1 MSTVLKSKRK
11 RLKGAHHALYL
22 AMLLSI
28 LLPVLLA
35 NLSFSQVSGYAY
47 CSGLFTGN
55 AYSIFSY
62 PTSLNNML
70 SLSLLAIA
78 VMLLIVGMLYAIG
91 FAFKIDKLVRFSK
104 GEIGEVII
112 TVLIVLVLI
121 GTFSISSRITPSS
134 PPVSPITGTSLFSDS
149 QFMSACTEA
158 ANVSIGL
165 LPAAISFT
173 VQGSILSFLQS
184 LRISIEPNFFGI
196 AFSPLAGVSLITKVV
211 GMLTDIAW
219 GFVLLMAGV
228 ALFLFIIFA
237 FFPIFLFVGV
247 VLRTIPW
254 TRAAG
259 GAFLGIFIGFFLVL
273 PALLSFTLNI
283 GAISI
288 FSGIGEAPQL
298 SPTYAQ
304 YDNGASVFNFYDNF
318 AGTSLSPK
326 WVANGAS
333 YTVNNGLT
341 YTPNQNYDMLVS
353 ATSFTSPYIIDYY
366 GEGTA
371 STGDG
376 GVYFNVQGTGANAN
390 SILWAQRGSSGSD
403 AFYVYTSGTYTREAR
418 WQYSIDGNMHIYTLV
433 DGPNNNPLIAQK
445 DYSTKESFTSM
456 PSTYNSGS
464 FGPRDFS
471 GTTYWQWV
479 RVRAYPPNGVMPS
492 VSFGSVQTTTATS
505 TFPSGIKYYVPVSI
519 TNSQRTAAPSPFQQ
533 MIKINEGN
541 YASYITYN
549 GVAANFEFFTQ
560 SGQVLPAW
568 IESNSSGTL
577 TVWVK
582 LPSGIPASSSSR
594 GVPTPSTLTI
604 YLGFAGKTTNLLSSG
619 GICSSG
625 GSLASCASSQ
635 ISLGSSLITA
645 FGSAIGSISYIKQPS
660 NMIGAFVS
668 DVISPALY
676 AIVGAIISILIA
688 IDFAEGMGDFL
699 GSPSLKSSD
708 ILKRLV

>member
-28 LLPVLLA
+28 LLPVLLS

-47 CSGLFTGN
+47 CSGLFQPSGNSGN

-91 FAFKIDKLVRFSK
+91 FAFKIDKLIRFSK
-104 GEIGEVII
+104 GEIGEIII

-121 GTFSISSRITPSS
+121 GTFSISSRVTPSS

-184 LRISIEPNFFGI
+184 LTISIEPNFFGI

-318 AGTSLSPK
+318 AGTSLNTSK
-326 WVANGAS
+326 WSETINGGITI
-333 YTVNNGLT
+333 TVNNGLT
-341 YTPNQNYDMLVS
+341 MTQTGGSYNDQGIIGKTAISMPAIIESYGMIPQDQNTGYDMTAFGFLNSLTYTVLYV
-353 ATSFTSPYIIDYY
+353 AI
-366 GEGTA
+366 GTA
-371 STGDG
+371 NT
-376 GVYFNVQGTGANAN
+376 GTGTIYVNPEGKWSSSDGTATNYNSNARSNHVWSVWYNGATITSQMDYSNTYTN
-390 SILWAQRGSSGSD
+390 SYSSTTTVYP
-403 AFYVYTSGTYTREAR
+403 AFYLESNGNTGYTSY
-418 WQYSIDGNMHIYTLV
+418 
-433 DGPNNNPLIAQK
+433 
-445 DYSTKESFTSM
+445 
-456 PSTYNSGS
+456 
-464 FGPRDFS
+464 
-471 GTTYWQWV
+471 WV

-492 VSFGSVQTTTATS
+492 ISFTKAVQANICTITLGTSAINFGTINAGSNIATS
-505 TFPSGIKYYVPVSI
+505 NAITD
-519 TNSQRTAAPSPFQQ
+519 TNSGNANAYMFVYGGNW
-533 MIKINEGN
+533 INWIGP
-541 YASYITYN
+541 AQF
-549 GVAANFEFFTQ
+549 GV
-560 SGQVLPAW
+560 
-568 IESNSSGTL
+568 SNTTWSKSSGT
-577 TVWVK
+577 TFATANK
-582 LPSGIPASSSSR
+582 LLSTPFNTTLVVPASGSNTIYFGIGVPGGAPSGAYSQ
-594 GVPTPSTLTI
+594 TI
-604 YLGFAGKTTNLLSSG
+604 TIEN
-619 GICSSG
+619 
-625 GSLASCASSQ
+625 SC
-635 ISLGSSLITA
+635 
-645 FGSAIGSISYIKQPS
+645 
-660 NMIGAFVS
+660 
-668 DVISPALY
+668 
-676 AIVGAIISILIA
+676 
-688 IDFAEGMGDFL
+688 
-699 GSPSLKSSD
+699 
-708 ILKRLV
+708 

>member
-283 GAISI
+283 GAINT
-288 FSGIGEAPQL
+288 FSGICP
-298 SPTYAQ
+298 S
-304 YDNGASVFNFYDNF
+304 
-318 AGTSLSPK
+318 
-326 WVANGAS
+326 
-333 YTVNNGLT
+333 
-341 YTPNQNYDMLVS
+341 
-353 ATSFTSPYIIDYY
+353 
-366 GEGTA
+366 
-371 STGDG
+371 
-376 GVYFNVQGTGANAN
+376 
-390 SILWAQRGSSGSD
+390 GSS
-403 AFYVYTSGTYTREAR
+403 
-418 WQYSIDGNMHIYTLV
+418 
-433 DGPNNNPLIAQK
+433 
-445 DYSTKESFTSM
+445 
-456 PSTYNSGS
+456 
-464 FGPRDFS
+464 
-471 GTTYWQWV
+471 
-479 RVRAYPPNGVMPS
+479 
-492 VSFGSVQTTTATS
+492 
-505 TFPSGIKYYVPVSI
+505 
-519 TNSQRTAAPSPFQQ
+519 
-533 MIKINEGN
+533 
-541 YASYITYN
+541 
-549 GVAANFEFFTQ
+549 
-560 SGQVLPAW
+560 
-568 IESNSSGTL
+568 
-577 TVWVK
+577 
-582 LPSGIPASSSSR
+582 
-594 GVPTPSTLTI
+594 
-604 YLGFAGKTTNLLSSG
+604 
-619 GICSSG
+619 

-635 ISLGSSLITA
+635 ISLGSSLITG

>member
-1 MSTVLKSKRK
+1 MSTVLKVKRK

-28 LLPVLLA
+28 LLSVLLA

-91 FAFKIDKLVRFSK
+91 FAFKIDKLIRFSK
-104 GEIGEVII
+104 DEIGEIII

-121 GTFSISSRITPSS
+121 GTFSISSKITPS
-134 PPVSPITGTSLFSDS
+134 PLPVSPITGTSLFSDS

-184 LRISIEPNFFGI
+184 IRISIEPNYFGV
-196 AFSPLAGVSLITKVV
+196 AFSPIAGVSLITKVV

-237 FFPIFLFVGV
+237 LFPIFLFVGV

-283 GAISI
+283 GAINT
-288 FSGIGEAPQL
+288 FSGICP
-298 SPTYAQ
+298 S
-304 YDNGASVFNFYDNF
+304 
-318 AGTSLSPK
+318 
-326 WVANGAS
+326 
-333 YTVNNGLT
+333 
-341 YTPNQNYDMLVS
+341 
-353 ATSFTSPYIIDYY
+353 
-366 GEGTA
+366 
-371 STGDG
+371 
-376 GVYFNVQGTGANAN
+376 
-390 SILWAQRGSSGSD
+390 GSS
-403 AFYVYTSGTYTREAR
+403 
-418 WQYSIDGNMHIYTLV
+418 
-433 DGPNNNPLIAQK
+433 
-445 DYSTKESFTSM
+445 
-456 PSTYNSGS
+456 
-464 FGPRDFS
+464 
-471 GTTYWQWV
+471 
-479 RVRAYPPNGVMPS
+479 
-492 VSFGSVQTTTATS
+492 
-505 TFPSGIKYYVPVSI
+505 
-519 TNSQRTAAPSPFQQ
+519 
-533 MIKINEGN
+533 
-541 YASYITYN
+541 
-549 GVAANFEFFTQ
+549 
-560 SGQVLPAW
+560 
-568 IESNSSGTL
+568 
-577 TVWVK
+577 
-582 LPSGIPASSSSR
+582 
-594 GVPTPSTLTI
+594 
-604 YLGFAGKTTNLLSSG
+604 
-619 GICSSG
+619 
-625 GSLASCASSQ
+625 SLASCASNQ
-635 ISLGSSLITA
+635 ISLGSSLITG

>member
-28 LLPVLLA
+28 LLPLLLS

-47 CSGLFTGN
+47 CSGLFQPSGNSGN

-91 FAFKIDKLVRFSK
+91 FAFKIDKLIRFSK
-104 GEIGEVII
+104 DEIGEIII

-121 GTFSISSRITPSS
+121 GTFSISSKITPS
-134 PPVSPITGTSLFSDS
+134 PLPVSPITGTSLFSDS

-184 LRISIEPNFFGI
+184 IRISIEPNYFGV
-196 AFSPLAGVSLITKVV
+196 AFSPIAGVSLITKVV

-237 FFPIFLFVGV
+237 LFPIFLFVGV

-283 GAISI
+283 GAINT
-288 FSGIGEAPQL
+288 FSGICP
-298 SPTYAQ
+298 S
-304 YDNGASVFNFYDNF
+304 
-318 AGTSLSPK
+318 
-326 WVANGAS
+326 
-333 YTVNNGLT
+333 
-341 YTPNQNYDMLVS
+341 
-353 ATSFTSPYIIDYY
+353 
-366 GEGTA
+366 
-371 STGDG
+371 
-376 GVYFNVQGTGANAN
+376 
-390 SILWAQRGSSGSD
+390 GSS
-403 AFYVYTSGTYTREAR
+403 
-418 WQYSIDGNMHIYTLV
+418 
-433 DGPNNNPLIAQK
+433 
-445 DYSTKESFTSM
+445 
-456 PSTYNSGS
+456 
-464 FGPRDFS
+464 
-471 GTTYWQWV
+471 
-479 RVRAYPPNGVMPS
+479 
-492 VSFGSVQTTTATS
+492 
-505 TFPSGIKYYVPVSI
+505 
-519 TNSQRTAAPSPFQQ
+519 
-533 MIKINEGN
+533 
-541 YASYITYN
+541 
-549 GVAANFEFFTQ
+549 
-560 SGQVLPAW
+560 
-568 IESNSSGTL
+568 
-577 TVWVK
+577 
-582 LPSGIPASSSSR
+582 
-594 GVPTPSTLTI
+594 
-604 YLGFAGKTTNLLSSG
+604 
-619 GICSSG
+619 
-625 GSLASCASSQ
+625 SLASCASNQ
-635 ISLGSSLITA
+635 ISLGSSLITG

>member
-1 MSTVLKSKRK
+1 MSTVLKVKRK

-28 LLPVLLA
+28 LLSVLLA

-91 FAFKIDKLVRFSK
+91 FAFKIDKLIRFSK
-104 GEIGEVII
+104 DEIGEIII

-121 GTFSISSRITPSS
+121 GTFSISSRITPS
-134 PPVSPITGTSLFSDS
+134 PLPVSPITGTSLFSDS

-184 LRISIEPNFFGI
+184 IRISIEPNYFGV
-196 AFSPLAGVSLITKVV
+196 AFSPIAGVSLITKVV

-237 FFPIFLFVGV
+237 LFPIFLFVGV

-283 GAISI
+283 GAINT
-288 FSGIGEAPQL
+288 FSGICP
-298 SPTYAQ
+298 S
-304 YDNGASVFNFYDNF
+304 
-318 AGTSLSPK
+318 
-326 WVANGAS
+326 
-333 YTVNNGLT
+333 
-341 YTPNQNYDMLVS
+341 
-353 ATSFTSPYIIDYY
+353 
-366 GEGTA
+366 
-371 STGDG
+371 
-376 GVYFNVQGTGANAN
+376 
-390 SILWAQRGSSGSD
+390 GSS
-403 AFYVYTSGTYTREAR
+403 
-418 WQYSIDGNMHIYTLV
+418 
-433 DGPNNNPLIAQK
+433 
-445 DYSTKESFTSM
+445 
-456 PSTYNSGS
+456 
-464 FGPRDFS
+464 
-471 GTTYWQWV
+471 
-479 RVRAYPPNGVMPS
+479 
-492 VSFGSVQTTTATS
+492 
-505 TFPSGIKYYVPVSI
+505 
-519 TNSQRTAAPSPFQQ
+519 
-533 MIKINEGN
+533 
-541 YASYITYN
+541 
-549 GVAANFEFFTQ
+549 
-560 SGQVLPAW
+560 
-568 IESNSSGTL
+568 
-577 TVWVK
+577 
-582 LPSGIPASSSSR
+582 
-594 GVPTPSTLTI
+594 
-604 YLGFAGKTTNLLSSG
+604 
-619 GICSSG
+619 
-625 GSLASCASSQ
+625 SLASCASNQ
-635 ISLGSSLITA
+635 ISLGSSLITG

>member
-1 MSTVLKSKRK
+1 
-11 RLKGAHHALYL
+11 
-22 AMLLSI
+22 
-28 LLPVLLA
+28 
-35 NLSFSQVSGYAY
+35 
-47 CSGLFTGN
+47 
-55 AYSIFSY
+55 
-62 PTSLNNML
+62 
-70 SLSLLAIA
+70 
-78 VMLLIVGMLYAIG
+78 MLLILISGLSIIYYSVLSSDNNGSAISTK
-91 FAFKIDKLVRFSK
+91 AIK
-104 GEIGEVII
+104 GPSPSFLNKNIK
-112 TVLIVLVLI
+112 
-121 GTFSISSRITPSS
+121 SHITPRQASAA
-134 PPVSPITGTSLFSDS
+134 PPNIRFQAPITITNNQPTATPNPYQQMVKLNESIYSNYILYNQSSANFEFTYANNTIIPAWIESNNSGTLTIWLKLYSIPALSSVTIYIDFASL
-149 QFMSACTEA
+149 TT
-158 ANVSIGL
+158 NL
-165 LPAAISFT
+165 LS
-173 VQGSILSFLQS
+173 SS
-184 LRISIEPNFFGI
+184 GI
-196 AFSPLAGVSLITKVV
+196 A
-211 GMLTDIAW
+211 
-219 GFVLLMAGV
+219 
-228 ALFLFIIFA
+228 
-237 FFPIFLFVGV
+237 
-247 VLRTIPW
+247 
-254 TRAAG
+254 
-259 GAFLGIFIGFFLVL
+259 
-273 PALLSFTLNI
+273 
-283 GAISI
+283 
-288 FSGIGEAPQL
+288 GIGEAPQL
-298 SPTYAQ
+298 SSHYGE
-304 YDNGASVFNFYDNF
+304 YDDGASVFNFYDNF

-403 AFYVYTSGTYTREAR
+403 AFYVYASGTYTREAR
-418 WQYSIDGNMHIYTLV
+418 WPYSIDGNMHIYTLV
-433 DGPNNNPLIAQK
+433 DGPNNNPLIAQT

-456 PSTYNSGS
+456 PSTYNSGP
-464 FGPRDFS
+464 FGPRDFI

-492 VSFGSVQTTTATS
+492 VSFGSVQITAATS

-533 MIKINEGN
+533 MIQINEGN

-560 SGQVLPAW
+560 SGQILPAW

-582 LPSGIPASSSSR
+582 LPNGIPASSSSR
-594 GVPTPSTLTI
+594 GVTTPSTLTI